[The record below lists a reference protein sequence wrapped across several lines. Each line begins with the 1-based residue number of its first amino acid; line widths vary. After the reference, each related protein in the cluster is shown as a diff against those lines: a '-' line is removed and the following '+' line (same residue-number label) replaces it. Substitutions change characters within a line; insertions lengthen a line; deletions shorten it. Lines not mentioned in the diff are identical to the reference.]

1 MGVFPSRASE
11 QDRRCAFKQV
21 IVEAMS
27 KSSGER
33 RRRKCERQF
42 VQFFDTLSMQ
52 ASRAGILVTSLF
64 LVWLVARTLLHG

>member
-1 MGVFPSRASE
+1 M
-11 QDRRCAFKQV
+11 
-21 IVEAMS
+21 VEAMS

-33 RRRKCERQF
+33 RRRKRERQF

-64 LVWLVARTLLHG
+64 LVWLVARTLLHS